1 MTLEEARNRIGEMV
15 VYTPFEGCSKD
26 QLEIGYITSVND
38 KYVFV
43 RYGSRQNSQAT
54 RPEDLR

>member
-1 MTLEEARNRIGEMV
+1 MTLDEARKRIGEMV

-26 QLEIGYITSVND
+26 QLEAGWITSVND

-43 RYGSRQNSQAT
+43 RFGLGQTSQAV
-54 RPEDLR
+54 RPEDLK